1 MGMGYNW
8 FVFMSPMLVALFVDR
23 YFAHKSKLAMICYK
37 CSHIYRGL
45 SEEQLEPVEAFD
57 LEHYDRIHYA
67 TRTGHAT
74 PED

>member
-1 MGMGYNW
+1 
-8 FVFMSPMLVALFVDR
+8 LVALVVDR
-23 YFAHKSKLAMICYK
+23 YFAHTSKLAMICYK

-45 SEEQLEPVEAFD
+45 DEAQLENVEAFD

-67 TRTGHAT
+67 ARTGHAT